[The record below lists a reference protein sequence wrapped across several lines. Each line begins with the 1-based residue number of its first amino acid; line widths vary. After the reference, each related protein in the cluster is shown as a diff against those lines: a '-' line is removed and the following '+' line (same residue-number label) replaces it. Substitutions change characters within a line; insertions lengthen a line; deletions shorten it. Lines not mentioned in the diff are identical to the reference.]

1 MGSSWL
7 PKIGLALMLCGSC
20 ASLSAAELVYFRN
33 GRTMTIE
40 GHRMGTD
47 RAILTLLGQG
57 RLEVPVDWIQRVVPL
72 PRESPPSEVQAVP
85 VRPASPPPLSR
96 GALDRVIR
104 QVARRHGLDET
115 LVRSIIRAESNFD
128 PLAVSDKGASGLMQ
142 LMPATA
148 SAYRVKDVFDAEENI
163 EAGVRYLKHLM
174 GEFNRNLMLVLAAYN
189 AGPSAVRN
197 YQGIPPFA
205 ETREYIRRV
214 LQFYRGHRRQ
224 PALSAGA
231 ARPLP

>member
-7 PKIGLALMLCGSC
+7 RRMGLVLMVYGSA

-33 GRTMTIE
+33 GRHMTIE

-47 RAILTLLGQG
+47 RAILTLLGEG
-57 RLEVPVDWIQRVVPL
+57 RLEVPADWIERVVSL
-72 PRESPPSEVQAVP
+72 HREPSHSEVQAVP
-85 VRPASPPPLSR
+85 ARPVSPHTLSR
-96 GALDRVIR
+96 GELDRIIR
-104 QVARRHGLDET
+104 QVARRHGLDAE

-148 SAYRVKDVFDAEENI
+148 SAYRVQHVFDAEENV

-189 AGPSAVRN
+189 AGPTAVRN

-205 ETREYIRRV
+205 ETRNYIQQV
-214 LQFYRGHRRQ
+214 LQFYRGKRR
-224 PALSAGA
+224 
-231 ARPLP
+231 